1 MISKKDT
8 LSFYKNPIVQ
18 QIIFEESRNKEIS
31 FRYGETFG
39 KRPNTISSPKE
50 LIVEASKGMTSIH
63 VSEQTWFNPLDV
75 KGTQEGWDLILD
87 IDCKV
92 FEYAKITTDIIVK
105 YLKFLGCEC
114 FVKFSGNKGF
124 HIAVPYE
131 YFPRII
137 NGKPLKEMFPYAP
150 RKIATFIQEKTK
162 LNSFLFSDKNG
173 APGHRL
179 RHEIAGKFSGFDK
192 FGKGARKHL
201 KTKTTAL
208 KDYMFSITVENT
220 KEDYWFTEKILDCFA
235 VGTIPIYWG
244 CPSIGDFFD
253 TNGILIFD
261 NIDELESILNNLT
274 PELYYDKLESVK
286 INYEKS
292 KRYWIADDLI
302 YSYLK
307 ESNLKMENI

>member
-1 MISKKDT
+1 METKKKLYGIGSIMEGIELFPVMFSSSKHNHPTEFEWDSNTNGEHLIFMDNDVLKV
-8 LSFYKNPIVQ
+8 SSYKNKFKFAWLLEPECLI
-18 QIIFEESRNKEIS
+18 
-31 FRYGETFG
+31 
-39 KRPNTISSPKE
+39 PK
-50 LIVEASKGMTSIH
+50 AYK
-63 VSEQTWFNPLDV
+63 FV
-75 KGTQEGWDLILD
+75 KNNLEKFDLIFTHNERILKMTD
-87 IDCKV
+87 R
-92 FEYAKITTDIIVK
+92 AKFVP
-105 YLKFLGCEC
+105 LGGMWIEPEHRY
-114 FVKFSGNKGF
+114 V
-124 HIAVPYE
+124 
-131 YFPRII
+131 
-137 NGKPLKEMFPYAP
+137 
-150 RKIATFIQEKTK
+150 QEKTK